1 MGVFPSW
8 RMPVMF
14 HKAILVCTAISLLV
28 TPAHARMKKPGKLT
42 GLCNCSCL
50 LANGTEVKNTYDPK
64 GFGCA
69 KLERKTCNITDSKTG
84 LVRSGT
90 IEYCVAQREGAVQVK
105 PSPQ

>member
-1 MGVFPSW
+1 
-8 RMPVMF
+8 MF

-64 GFGCA
+64 GFGCGS
-69 KLERKTCNITDSKTG
+69 LERKTCNITDANG

-90 IEYCVAQREGAVQVK
+90 LEYCVSKREDLLVK
-105 PSPQ
+105 PQ